1 MYEEFLRTKKTA
13 KRTVKEEGEEEEGG
27 SAEAE
32 EAKEAF
38 RDTRSELTHR
48 IVEGLRGDAFLVARD
63 LGLDALSEPQGIENL
78 IKQMRDM
85 VFPRATEEAR
95 ELFRVGQK
103 PQGALSRQR
112 GESMISYISRRRRW
126 WRTLVEM
133 DPTLSLSEQ
142 MRSELMLELANISHQ
157 EILVIRACS
166 EGGRELSKVEEAL
179 IRNYGGVHLREG
191 RVLGPSSTGKGGYQT
206 KGKGK
211 SSFHSSSSSSGSG
224 YWRRSAL
231 PAWSGYPEWEEG
243 EPMNPHEEAEDEG
256 FGYTVVPDYGEFEEI
271 GDEGEATALNAM
283 EELDAESSDPLSVG
297 EAIQLQLAANAAF
310 GVEGTATG
318 PVTLIANF
326 RAQKGKGEMDE
337 DLEGGEQ
344 RMLLGKYKGEE
355 LAAADLH
362 IILQDCVVEV
372 TQGGEPASPPW
383 EAGTYRYNRVP
394 ELVCDT
400 GTVVFSVGLRWDFAN
415 HEMMKMERD
424 HDVVMEILPE
434 NRRSLPTVMLDCRG
448 IHDPDCGATLF
459 GAMLC
464 RMAEDNWRIVHYHSD
479 SWRRM
484 DCGGHC
490 EMCNMTEANANNL
503 IEMVESS
510 FPKEQRNAPKPAA
523 PRVSTP
529 KPMLMKIQSK
539 AKPQSVAKENPVKV
553 PAVEEK
559 NQEME
564 QLKAEVSRLAGM
576 VKGLVEERD
585 KARTLELGSAPWR
598 EFDSRESRKRKA
610 SSPETARDDSARSAR
625 GDTDFIG
632 DVDPDRCG
640 PGDFS
645 ARSTRPF
652 EMSLQYNQR
661 AQLQL
666 TPKYWLQKFVENV
679 THDHEGWIGPY
690 EIDQSKKEKPVK
702 EMNYEMN
709 IKYYLRVRGYGQSFR
724 MPQEFIKRGWRKTVF
739 ARPKGGDHDEWRLL
753 VQDVPAKMRVDY
765 PKDSIAVDAHRA
777 DLVAI
782 KKELDKGLDLGVP
795 GLPEREGT

>member
-283 EELDAESSDPLSVG
+283 EELDTESSDPLSVG

-326 RAQKGKGEMDE
+326 RAQKGK
-337 DLEGGEQ
+337 
-344 RMLLGKYKGEE
+344 
-355 LAAADLH
+355 
-362 IILQDCVVEV
+362 
-372 TQGGEPASPPW
+372 
-383 EAGTYRYNRVP
+383 
-394 ELVCDT
+394 
-400 GTVVFSVGLRWDFAN
+400 
-415 HEMMKMERD
+415 
-424 HDVVMEILPE
+424 
-434 NRRSLPTVMLDCRG
+434 
-448 IHDPDCGATLF
+448 
-459 GAMLC
+459 
-464 RMAEDNWRIVHYHSD
+464 
-479 SWRRM
+479 
-484 DCGGHC
+484 
-490 EMCNMTEANANNL
+490 
-503 IEMVESS
+503 
-510 FPKEQRNAPKPAA
+510 
-523 PRVSTP
+523 
-529 KPMLMKIQSK
+529 
-539 AKPQSVAKENPVKV
+539 
-553 PAVEEK
+553 
-559 NQEME
+559 
-564 QLKAEVSRLAGM
+564 
-576 VKGLVEERD
+576 
-585 KARTLELGSAPWR
+585 
-598 EFDSRESRKRKA
+598 
-610 SSPETARDDSARSAR
+610 
-625 GDTDFIG
+625 
-632 DVDPDRCG
+632 
-640 PGDFS
+640 
-645 ARSTRPF
+645 
-652 EMSLQYNQR
+652 
-661 AQLQL
+661 
-666 TPKYWLQKFVENV
+666 
-679 THDHEGWIGPY
+679 
-690 EIDQSKKEKPVK
+690 
-702 EMNYEMN
+702 
-709 IKYYLRVRGYGQSFR
+709 
-724 MPQEFIKRGWRKTVF
+724 
-739 ARPKGGDHDEWRLL
+739 
-753 VQDVPAKMRVDY
+753 
-765 PKDSIAVDAHRA
+765 
-777 DLVAI
+777 
-782 KKELDKGLDLGVP
+782 
-795 GLPEREGT
+795 